1 MHSELNNL
9 VVSTGIRETKVGCT
23 KYAGFRTAAD
33 DQVVGLAGPDVL
45 ESQETPVPGQSAD
58 PHVCHG
64 LTGLH

>member
-9 VVSTGIRETKVGCT
+9 TVSTSIRETKVWCT

-58 PHVCHG
+58 PHVRHG